1 VNAPAN
7 VIAYWKSIDILND
20 GSPKIH
26 RFWNNEVIY
35 KNGGAGPTWFMDVQA
50 FGNSNSVGLGEI
62 WVYGNLVRND
72 PAVLNKLQFFFPVYC
87 GGGTGSWRWYW
98 FNNTFDGWSSASSVD
113 LQDVCNGTGGELY
126 VGKNNVELFATNEQT
141 TTATTRRISN
151 NLAVD
156 GNRCTTTSQYFDC
169 GSNPTLATGPTFYRA
184 KTGGGLDGTGT
195 CDPDGDGVAGVDYDS
210 NGTNDTTWKDLV
222 GNTVTCTTLST
233 AIDIGA
239 VQSGSGSTSTPP
251 PTVQNLH
258 RTDR

>member
-1 VNAPAN
+1 
-7 VIAYWKSIDILND
+7 
-20 GSPKIH
+20 
-26 RFWNNEVIY
+26 
-35 KNGGAGPTWFMDVQA
+35 
-50 FGNSNSVGLGEI
+50 
-62 WVYGNLVRND
+62 
-72 PAVLNKLQFFFPVYC
+72 
-87 GGGTGSWRWYW
+87 
-98 FNNTFDGWSSASSVD
+98 VD

-195 CDPDGDGVAGVDYDS
+195 CDPDGDGVAGVDYDG

-239 VQSGSGSTSTPP
+239 VAVGLGIDLHASSDGAEPPSDGQVEPVSGRSRRRAAPLRQGTARSAAAGI
-251 PTVQNLH
+251 
-258 RTDR
+258 R